1 MTEKFRS
8 AYHGYMNTNT
18 ASLAGFIVFLTALLL
33 PLCTGWAEGG
43 QNAGGTVYVSPTG
56 DDSHAG
62 TLNEPFRTLIRARDA
77 VREQKKTGGGTTTVV
92 LRGGTYYLA
101 EPVSL
106 DETDSGNEGNPV
118 VYRNCEGEEPVFAG
132 GLPVA
137 EWHRYKGRILK
148 AQVPQIKGTD
158 AKAFQVMEDGMPGTL
173 ARTPN
178 EGWFRLSEPHIEPFW
193 SFCYEPRDFD
203 PAGLDT
209 SHLYVHLMQMG
220 TYFSEHIP
228 VESVDSAGRRFF
240 TKFKM
245 PDPAYNPV
253 AGKSYVVENALGLLD
268 APGEFYADRASGTLY
283 YMPLSKA
290 PGKSI
295 IVADTAA
302 KLLDLRGKSPD
313 APVHDIV
320 FEGIRFE
327 GGNDQMC
334 ITHAARVAVRNC
346 RLLHAG
352 GNAVAIEGASTYVT
366 VSGCEIAYTGSNGVV
381 IHGEYVPHDPG
392 PAEPRNH
399 HHTIHNNYIHHVG
412 RRTITGCG
420 ISLGWSANDNLISN
434 NLITDSPKSGIIMF
448 SMWDVR
454 RERGVMNNNVIR
466 NNDLARCVTS
476 SWDGGAFY
484 IGATTD
490 NTLFENNRIADVWSW
505 FNATWPQPEDRPE
518 DACSI
523 DFDPGMTFS
532 THLRDNACY
541 GANATTVEFG
551 RYTDETLLENNFFES
566 PDRPGE
572 ILVNG
577 KWEKHEGFDSAKVSK
592 DIGLTGEF
600 KFPYPKEAARPVE
613 MPLRCGFEGTLSP
626 FFLYH
631 YSDGLRQD
639 FLTQGIVHAGA
650 GALRIDK
657 DVMVVR
663 YRHPAPLSKRVTV
676 WLYDDTE
683 KRGASCLATLR
694 GPAAI
699 EEAVVALGVDGAV
712 SPDRYVIQEW
722 QDRISATPLP
732 RRTGWHELV
741 FDVKPDRSGGCELK
755 LDGQTVGSVPMFQAF
770 TILDLGD
777 ARFGTDSIGMGFD
790 SVSIE

>member
-1 MTEKFRS
+1 MMGAMKTTVRPFYGLMLL
-8 AYHGYMNTNT
+8 A
-18 ASLAGFIVFLTALLL
+18 ALFLSLCPGR
-33 PLCTGWAEGG
+33 AEGG
-43 QNAGGTVYVSPTG
+43 QDAGTTLYVAPAG
-56 DDSHAG
+56 DDTHAG
-62 TLNEPFRTLIRARDA
+62 TLKEPLATIVRARDA
-77 VREQKKTGGGTTTVV
+77 VREYKKSGRGVITVI
-92 LRGGTYYLA
+92 LRGGTHYLA
-101 EPVSL
+101 EPLVL
-106 DETDSGNEGNPV
+106 DETDSGREGNPV
-118 VYRNCEGEEPVFAG
+118 VYRNYEGEEPVLAG
-132 GLPVA
+132 GIPVTQ
-137 EWHRYKGRILK
+137 WHRHKGQILK
-148 AQVPQIKGTD
+148 AQVPQIKNTD

-178 EGWFRLSEPHIEPFW
+178 EGWFRLQTPRIDPFW
-193 SFCYEPRDFD
+193 SFCYAPGDFD
-203 PAGLDT
+203 PTGMDT
-209 SHLYVHLMQMG
+209 SGLYVHLMQMG

-228 VESVDSAGRRFF
+228 VDHIDPADHRFF
-240 TKFKM
+240 TQFKM
-245 PDPAYNPV
+245 SDPAYDPV
-253 AGKSYVVENALGLLD
+253 AGKSYVVENALGVLD

-290 PGKSI
+290 PGKSV

-302 KLLDLRGKSPD
+302 KLLELHGKGPD
-313 APVHDIV
+313 EPVHDIL

-327 GGNDQMC
+327 GGNDQVC
-334 ITHAARVAVRNC
+334 LTNAAHVELRDC
-346 RLLHAG
+346 RLLNAG
-352 GNAVAIEGASTYVT
+352 GNAVAIEGASTGVT
-366 VSGCEIAYTGSNGVV
+366 VSGCEIAHTGNNGIV
-381 IHGEYVPHDPG
+381 IHGEYEPHDPG
-392 PAEPRNH
+392 AAEVRNDH
-399 HHTIHNNYIHHVG
+399 HILHNNYIHHVG

-420 ISLGWSANDNLISN
+420 ISLGWSANDNIISN
-434 NLITDSPKSGIIMF
+434 NLITDSPKSGVIMF

-454 RERGVMNNNVIR
+454 RERGIMNNNIIR

-490 NTLFENNRIADVWSW
+490 NTLFENNRITDAWSW

-523 DFDPGMTFS
+523 DFDPGMTFN
-532 THLRDNACY
+532 TRLRNNVCF

-577 KWEKHEGFDSAKVSK
+577 KWEKHDGFDPAKVTG
-592 DIGLTGEF
+592 DIGLTAEF
-600 KFPYPKEAARPVE
+600 KFPHPKEAARPVA

-639 FLTQGIVHAGA
+639 FLTKGLVHDGN
-650 GALRIDK
+650 GALRVDK

-663 YRHPAPLSKRVTV
+663 YRHPSPLSKRVTV
-676 WLYDDTE
+676 WLYDDA
-683 KRGASCLATLR
+683 KKCGASCLATLR

-699 EEAVVALGVDGAV
+699 EEAVVALGVDAAV
-712 SPDRYVIQEW
+712 SCDHYVIREW
-722 QDRISATPLP
+722 QDRIIATSVP
-732 RRTGWHELV
+732 RRTGWHELI
-741 FDVKPDRSGGCELK
+741 FDVKPDKTGGCGFS
-755 LDGQTVGSVPMFQAF
+755 LDGLMVGRVPTFQAF
-770 TILDLGD
+770 TTLDLGD
-777 ARFGTDSIGMGFD
+777 ARFGTDSVGMGFD

>member
-1 MTEKFRS
+1 MKTHTNS
-8 AYHGYMNTNT
+8 AK
-18 ASLAGFIVFLTALLL
+18 VPLLL
-33 PLCTGWAEGG
+33 FLALCLSSFPVRAQGEQNPEG
-43 QNAGGTVYVSPTG
+43 AVYVSPTG
-56 DDSHAG
+56 DDGHAG
-62 TLNEPFRTLIRARDA
+62 TLHEPFRTLTRARDA
-77 VREQKKTGGGTTTVV
+77 VRERKQSGAGAATVI
-92 LRGGTYYLA
+92 LRGGTYYFA
-101 EPVSL
+101 EPVRF
-106 DETDSGNEGNPV
+106 DENNSGSEGAPV
-118 VYRNCEGEEPVFAG
+118 VYRSFAGEEPILAG
-132 GLPVA
+132 GVA
-137 EWHRYKGRILK
+137 VTDWHRHKGRVLK
-148 AQVPQIKGTD
+148 AQVSQIQNTD

-178 EGWFRLSEPHIEPFW
+178 EGWFRLQEPRIEPFW
-193 SFCYEPRDFD
+193 SFCYAPGDLD

-209 SHLYVHLMQMG
+209 SQLYVHLMQMG

-228 VESVDSAGRRFF
+228 VEHVDVAERRFF

-245 PDPAYNPV
+245 SDPAYNPV

-283 YMPLSKA
+283 YMPLSPSPKDA
-290 PGKSI
+290 V

-313 APVHDIV
+313 APVHDLV
-320 FEGIRFE
+320 FEGLRFE
-327 GGNDQMC
+327 GGNDQVC
-334 ITHAARVAVRNC
+334 LTHAVRVTVRDC

-352 GNAVAIEGASTYVT
+352 GNAVSIEGASTHAT
-366 VSGCEIAYTGSNGVV
+366 VSGCEIAQTGSNGIVV
-381 IHGEYVPHDPG
+381 HGEYTPHDPG
-392 PAEPRNH
+392 PAELRNH
-399 HHTIHNNYIHHVG
+399 HHTLHNNYIHHVG

-420 ISLGWSANDNLISN
+420 ISLGWSANDNVISN

-448 SMWDVR
+448 SMWDIP
-454 RERGVMNNNVIR
+454 RERGIMNNNVIR

-523 DFDPGMTFS
+523 DFDPGMTFN
-532 THLRDNACY
+532 TRLRNNACF

-551 RYTDETLLENNFFES
+551 RYTDETLLENNHFES

-577 KWEKHEGFDSAKVSK
+577 KWEKHEGFDPAKVSK
-592 DIGLTGEF
+592 VIGLTAEF
-600 KFPYPKEAARPVE
+600 KFPHPKEAARPVE
-613 MPLRCGFEGTLSP
+613 MPLHCGFEGTLSP

-631 YSDGLRQD
+631 YSDGLRQE
-639 FLTQGIVHAGA
+639 FLTGRNVHDGT

-663 YRHPAPLSKRVTV
+663 YRHPAMLSKKVTV

-683 KRGASCLATLR
+683 KRGASCMATLR
-694 GPAAI
+694 GSAAI
-699 EEAVVALGVDGAV
+699 EEAVVALGVDAAV
-712 SPDRYVIQEW
+712 SRDHYVVQTWLDRVT
-722 QDRISATPLP
+722 ATPVP
-732 RRTGWHELV
+732 RKTGWHELV
-741 FDVKPDRSGGCELK
+741 FDVKPDKSGGCDMK
-755 LDGQTVGSVPMFQAF
+755 LDGQDVGRVPMFQAF
-770 TILDLGD
+770 NTLDLGD
-777 ARFGTDSIGMGFD
+777 VRFGTDSIGMGFD